1 MRKITKLFVSKAQSI
16 DEKNMT
22 ATFKIS
28 DAQTDRMGEIV
39 DQKSWDFKNYMLNP
53 ILLWGHDPSQPE
65 NVLGST
71 LELSYDEKEDATFAT
86 VKFDRDINSK
96 ADLIFNQVA
105 RGTLR
110 TVSVGMIVHS
120 EDSEKDTTILKD
132 CELLEISVVP
142 IPANP
147 RAVAL
152 AFTEGSISKK
162 DALFMKESM
171 EKELMLLQSELTN
184 DKKDVVMSKVA
195 KVKAAIAKKA
205 AAGDLSDDDTKF
217 LTDLLAAINDVDTHI
232 DAADQGI
239 DAVLVSLSDFLG
251 VTNPDEDAA
260 DDDDA
265 DENADDEGDDGDTP
279 PAKST
284 TAPKKK
290 SKANGGTDGDQS
302 GADDKDGDEDEENA
316 DDKDDDTAVDDDTE
330 LTPEQQKEFDEA
342 FEKELSELQVTK

>member
-1 MRKITKLFVSKAQSI
+1 MRKVTKLFVSKAQSI

-39 DQKSWDFKNYMLNP
+39 DQKSWNFNNYMLNP
-53 ILLWGHDPSQPE
+53 VLLWGHDPSQPE
-65 NVLGST
+65 NVLGTT
-71 LELSYDEKEDATFAT
+71 LELTYDDKEDATFAK
-86 VKFDRDINSK
+86 VSFDRDINAK
-96 ADLIFNQVA
+96 ADLIFQQVA

-120 EDSEKDTTILKD
+120 EDSEKDQTILKD

-147 RAVAL
+147 RAIAL

-171 EKELMLLQSELTN
+171 EKELMLLQSELNN
-184 DKKDVVMSKVA
+184 DKKELVMNKVA
-195 KVKAAIAKKA
+195 KVKAAISKKA

-217 LTDLLAAINDVDTHI
+217 LTDLLSAINDIDTHI
-232 DAADQGI
+232 DAADAGI
-239 DAVLVSLSDFLG
+239 DQVLVSLSDFLG
-251 VTNPDEDAA
+251 VDNPDTDAG
-260 DDDDA
+260 DDSDDA
-265 DENADDEGDDGDTP
+265 DAAGADDEGDDTTTP

-284 TAPKKK
+284 VIPKKK

-302 GADDKDGDEDEENA
+302 GADDDDKGDEDEGE
-316 DDKDDDTAVDDDTE
+316 VSDDTE
-330 LTPEQQKEFDEA
+330 LTEDQQKEFDEA
-342 FEKELSELQVTK
+342 YEKSLSELQVTK

>member
-1 MRKITKLFVSKAQSI
+1 MRKVTKLFVSKAQSI

-39 DQKSWDFKNYMLNP
+39 DQKSWNFNNYMLNP

-71 LELSYDEKEDATFAT
+71 TELSYDEKEDATFAT
-86 VKFDRDINSK
+86 VKFDRDINTK

-120 EDSEKDTTILKD
+120 EDSEKDQTILKD
-132 CELLEISVVP
+132 CELLEISIVP

-147 RAVAL
+147 RAIAL

-171 EKELMLLQSELTN
+171 EKELTLLQSELSN
-184 DKKDVVMSKVA
+184 DKKRVVMNKVA
-195 KVKAAIAKKA
+195 KVKQAIAKKA

-217 LTDLLAAINDVDTHI
+217 LTDLLSAINDVDTHI
-232 DAADQGI
+232 DAADMGI

-260 DDDDA
+260 DDSDSA
-265 DENADDEGDDGDTP
+265 DGADDEGDDATP

-284 TAPKKK
+284 TIPKKK

-302 GADDKDGDEDEENA
+302 GADEDDKGDGEDDADDEDEI
-316 DDKDDDTAVDDDTE
+316 TDDTE
-330 LTPEQQKEFDEA
+330 LTEDQQKEFDEA
-342 FEKELSELQVTK
+342 YEKSLAELQVTK